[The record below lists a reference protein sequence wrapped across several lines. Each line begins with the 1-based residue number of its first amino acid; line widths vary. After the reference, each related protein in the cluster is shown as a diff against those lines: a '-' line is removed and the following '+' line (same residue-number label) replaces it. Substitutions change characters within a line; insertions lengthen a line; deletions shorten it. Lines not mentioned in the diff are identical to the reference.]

1 MAGQIIIVDCVLGLR
16 VDFASG
22 RVVFFSGVIWYF
34 EAMNKKTC
42 VITGATSGIG
52 YAIAKELAVRKCDLI
67 LIGRDP
73 AKGDLALRHLNKLGD
88 EASVTYYNIDLCSQK
103 QIRERAEE
111 IKTRHPRIDV
121 LINNAGVW
129 TSRCELTDEKIEK
142 QFAVNHLAYFLLTHL
157 LYANIAR
164 SADGRIINIG
174 SDSHRYGRIN
184 FDDLNL
190 TRSYHGLKAYGQ
202 SKLANLLF
210 TYELHRLK
218 KEEHVSV
225 YCVQPGLVK
234 TDIGVKHTNP
244 FHGWM
249 WKLRRL
255 GGMAPEKAAE
265 TAVFLATAHEAAG
278 RSGLYWDQC
287 KPKPSS
293 ARSRDQ
299 DTASRLWQMS
309 EALCGIDRFFN

>member
-1 MAGQIIIVDCVLGLR
+1 MKR
-16 VDFASG
+16 
-22 RVVFFSGVIWYF
+22 
-34 EAMNKKTC
+34 KTC

-52 YAIAKELAVRKCDLI
+52 YGIAKGLASLDHDLV
-67 LIGRDP
+67 LIGRDEK
-73 AKGDLALRHLNKLGD
+73 KGRQTVKQLQDYSNNA
-88 EASVTYYNIDLCSQK
+88 AITYYNIDLCSQK
-103 QIRERAEE
+103 QIRQTGEE
-111 IKTRHPRIDV
+111 IRSRHPQIDV

-142 QFAVNHLAYFLLTHL
+142 QFAVNHLAYFLLTHI
-157 LYANIAR
+157 LYPNIAK

-174 SDSHRYGRIN
+174 SDSHKFGKIN

-190 TRSYHGLKAYGQ
+190 ERSYHGLKAYGQ

-210 TYELHRLK
+210 TYELHRVK
-218 KEEHVSV
+218 KHDHVSV

-244 FHGWM
+244 FHALM

-255 GGMAPEKAAE
+255 GGVTPEEAAQ
-265 TAVFLATAHEAAG
+265 TAIYLATSPEAAG
-278 RSGLYWDQC
+278 RSGLYWDRS

-293 ARSRDQ
+293 QRSKNAED
-299 DTASRLWQMS
+299 AARLWKMS
-309 EALCGIDRFFN
+309 EQLCSIENYFR